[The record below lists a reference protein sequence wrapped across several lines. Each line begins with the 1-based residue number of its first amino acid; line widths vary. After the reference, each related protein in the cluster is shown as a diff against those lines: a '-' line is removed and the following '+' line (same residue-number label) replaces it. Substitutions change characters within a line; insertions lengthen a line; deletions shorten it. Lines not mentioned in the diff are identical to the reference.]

1 MQIVSGISLSILALG
16 FSLGFVHAMDADH
29 VMAVSALSNRHRDNG
44 KKRGIATNLAL
55 TLRHC
60 SHWALGHGAVL
71 LLSAGVVFGLGLS
84 LPASLGHFAELAV
97 GLVLVVI
104 GGSLLWQLRRER
116 VVVLRHKHQHEHG
129 ELEHVHLVKSST
141 VNGAG
146 ADSSN
151 PTKQGLKHSA
161 MPAAKAHTP
170 VMVGALHGLAGSA
183 PALALVPVINDMAL
197 LSALLYVLVF
207 SSSVLLGMVV
217 FGLGLGSVQSY
228 LAQRHSNLFDLFRQ
242 VLGAATVV
250 FGAVWFVQ
258 AL

>member
-1 MQIVSGISLSILALG
+1 MSGISFSILALG

-29 VMAVSALSNRHRDNG
+29 VMAVSALSNRHHDNG
-44 KKRGIATNLAL
+44 KKRGIAANLAL

-97 GLVLVVI
+97 GLVLIAI

-141 VNGAG
+141 ANDAG
-146 ADSSN
+146 ADSAN
-151 PTKQGLKHSA
+151 PAKRALKHSA

-207 SSSVLLGMVV
+207 SCSVLLGMVV

-242 VLGAATVV
+242 ALGAATVV
-250 FGAVWFVQ
+250 FGALWFVQ

>member
-44 KKRGIATNLAL
+44 KKRGIAANLAL

-97 GLVLVVI
+97 GLVLIAI

-141 VNGAG
+141 VDDACPN
-146 ADSSN
+146 SSN
-151 PTKQGLKHSA
+151 STKHSA

-207 SSSVLLGMVV
+207 SCSVLLGMVV

-242 VLGAATVV
+242 ALGAATVV

>member
-1 MQIVSGISLSILALG
+1 MSGISLSILALG

-29 VMAVSALSNRHRDNG
+29 VMAVSALSNRHHDNG
-44 KKRGIATNLAL
+44 KQRGIAANLAL

-116 VVVLRHKHQHEHG
+116 VVVLRHKHHHEHG

-141 VNGAG
+141 VHDAG
-146 ADSSN
+146 ADSA
-151 PTKQGLKHSA
+151 KHSA

-207 SSSVLLGMVV
+207 SCSVLLGMVV

-242 VLGAATVV
+242 ALGAATVV
-250 FGAVWFVQ
+250 FGALWFVQ

>member
-1 MQIVSGISLSILALG
+1 MQIVSGISISILALG

-29 VMAVSALSNRHRDNG
+29 VMAVSALSNRHHDNG
-44 KKRGIATNLAL
+44 KKRGIAANLAL

-97 GLVLVVI
+97 GVVLIAI

-116 VVVLRHKHQHEHG
+116 VVMLRHKHQHEHG
-129 ELEHVHLVKSST
+129 ELEHVHLVKNST
-141 VNGAG
+141 VNDACPNS
-146 ADSSN
+146 AN
-151 PTKQGLKHSA
+151 PKKRALKHSA
-161 MPAAKAHTP
+161 MPAAKAHAP

-207 SSSVLLGMVV
+207 SCSVLLGMVV

-228 LAQRHSNLFDLFRQ
+228 LTQRHSHLFDLFRQ
-242 VLGAATVV
+242 TLGAATVV